1 MNLNTLRW
9 SRRRRAVWAVPVLTA
24 AVIAGSVALSSPASS
39 SPHPSLPV
47 RTAGQLL
54 AAAESSPTVP
64 LSGTVVETARL
75 GLPALPTTGTTAS
88 LDWQTLVT
96 GSHTALVWADGP
108 AKQRLA
114 LTGQLSESDVIH
126 NGRDLWTY
134 TSATNEVS
142 HTVLAGEQAK
152 HTSPAATT
160 YTPAQAAAAA
170 LKAIAPSTIVSVDR
184 TQIVAGQK
192 AYTLVLTPRDHRST
206 VSRVTIALDSKHFVP
221 LRVQVFG
228 RAAKPAF
235 EVGFTS
241 ITFKTPAASVFN
253 FVVPKGAKVVSNPIA
268 PQNRATHGRVH
279 GRIPAAGSKQTSASK
294 PAPSLTPRS
303 RTKVIGSGWTT
314 VVELT
319 GGVPT
324 GAASGLLVKASR
336 PVGSAG
342 ARLVTTSL
350 LNVLILK
357 DGRVFLGAVSAAML
371 QSTAAVTPR

>member
-1 MNLNTLRW
+1 MESTTNRW
-9 SRRRRAVWAVPVLTA
+9 TRRRRAVWAVPILTA
-24 AVIAGSVALSSPASS
+24 AVIAGGVALSSPADSS
-39 SPHPSLPV
+39 THPSLPV

-54 AAAESSPTVP
+54 AAAESSVTVP

-75 GLPALPTTGTTAS
+75 GLPSLPTTGTTAS

-108 AKQRLA
+108 TKQRLA

-126 NGRDLWTY
+126 NGMNLWTY
-134 TSATNEVS
+134 TSATNAVS
-142 HTVLAGEQAK
+142 HSVLSAADAKRASGAAG
-152 HTSPAATT
+152 T

-170 LKAIAPSTIVSVDR
+170 LKAIEPTTVVSIDR
-184 TQIVAGQK
+184 TQVVAGQK

-228 RAAKPAF
+228 SATKPAF

-241 ITFKTPAASVFN
+241 VTFKTPAASVFN
-253 FVVPKGAKVVSNPIA
+253 FVVPKGATVVSNPLE
-268 PQNRATHGRVH
+268 PQHHTAHVRVRS
-279 GRIPAAGSKQTSASK
+279 RIPAGSGGKTITSK
-294 PAPSLTPRS
+294 PAAGPESK
-303 RTKVIGSGWTT
+303 TKVIGSGWTA
-314 VVELT
+314 VVELS
-319 GGVPT
+319 GGVPSGT
-324 GAASGLLVKASR
+324 ASGLLTKASK

-357 DGRVFLGAVSAAML
+357 DGRVFLGAVTPAML
-371 QSTAAVTPR
+371 QATAAATPR

>member
-1 MNLNTLRW
+1 MEAKINRW
-9 SRRRRAVWAVPVLTA
+9 TRRRRAVWGVPILTA
-24 AVIAGSVALSSPASS
+24 AVIAGSVALSSPADSS
-39 SPHPSLPV
+39 THPSLPV

-54 AAAESSPTVP
+54 AAAESSVTVP

-75 GLPALPTTGTTAS
+75 GLPSLPTTGTTAS

-108 AKQRLA
+108 TKQRMA

-126 NGRDLWTY
+126 NGANLWTY
-134 TSATNEVS
+134 TSATNEAS
-142 HTVLAGEQAK
+142 HSVL
-152 HTSPAATT
+152 SPADAKRASSATGT

-170 LKAIAPSTIVSVDR
+170 LKAIEPTTVVSIDR
-184 TQIVAGQK
+184 TQVVAGQK

-228 RAAKPAF
+228 SASKAAF

-241 ITFKTPAASVFN
+241 VTFRTPAASVFN
-253 FVVPKGAKVVSNPIA
+253 FVVPKGATVVSNPLE
-268 PQNRATHGRVH
+268 PQRHTAHVRVRS
-279 GRIPAAGSKQTSASK
+279 RIPAGAGGKTTTSK
-294 PAPSLTPRS
+294 PAAGPASK
-303 RTKVIGSGWTT
+303 TKVIGSGWTT
-314 VVELT
+314 IVELT
-319 GGVPT
+319 GGIPN
-324 GAASGLLVKASR
+324 GAATKLVITGSR

-357 DGRVFLGAVSAAML
+357 DGRVFLGAVSPSML
-371 QSTAAVTPR
+371 QATAAATPR